1 MIRLK
6 REGLLK
12 SIKLEHI
19 SGSLTCSNT
28 KLQARN
34 SWGCNDNVMTIITDT
49 NNEVVFPVNVNDI
62 MYFQV
67 PGFDT
72 KTSKILV
79 FTNHAYPN
87 FFVKDQELRVWYT
100 EDLKDYT
107 TEDND
112 GTHCIKVYAK
122 F

>member
-1 MIRLK
+1 
-6 REGLLK
+6 
-12 SIKLEHI
+12 
-19 SGSLTCSNT
+19 
-28 KLQARN
+28 
-34 SWGCNDNVMTIITDT
+34 MTIITDT

-67 PGFDT
+67 PGFDA